1 MLDFLIDDKLVKF
14 LVATLFGSLVF
25 FSAVIAPTI
34 FTILNQENSRNL
46 VRAIFPK
53 LYLWGIIISTL
64 FLIQQI
70 NNFNLSF
77 FLSLTILLGFI
88 FSRQF
93 LMPKIN
99 KISDKKDKVRF
110 KKLHTLSV
118 TIFLSQLIIMLIIIF
133 Y

>member
-118 TIFLSQLIIMLIIIF
+118 TIFLLQLIIMLIIIF

>member
-99 KISDKKDKVRF
+99 EISDKKDKVRF